1 MEKSRL
7 IIVFNSLNKRELRQL
22 SKFVRSP
29 FFNQQKELVTFFDY
43 LVECRQYLKII
54 PTKKQVFTRLYPA
67 AQYKDTKV
75 RLLMSDLFKLI
86 EHYLVYEDFF
96 EEDVKSQIRL
106 VSAYRKRNLTK
117 LFDRT
122 IRKVEEELK
131 KGTSRNAEYYNESYL
146 LQLEKYQFA
155 SISKRTEELNLQ
167 EISDTVD
174 VAYLALKLRHTC
186 FLLSHQRVY
195 NTEYRFGLLAD
206 VIAYIEEQNYLEIPA
221 IAVYYYCYHSLTRA
235 EEVDYFYK
243 FKQQIVDYSS
253 LFPKGEMRDLY
264 LLAINFCIKKINE
277 GNEDFANEV
286 LDLYKEGLKQEIFLI
301 NGILSRFTYRNIV
314 AIGLKMGNY
323 DWVESFIH
331 TYKLNLEKKYQEG
344 VFSYALGHLEYER
357 KNFKDALTLLKR
369 VEHSDLLIT
378 LVAKTLL
385 LKIYY
390 ELDEL
395 DKLESHLDS
404 MKTFLRRKKVIGYHQ
419 ANYLN
424 IINFTKKLISVNPY
438 DKAEKEALKLKIEA
452 EALIEKD
459 WLLAQLKSL

>member
-1 MEKSRL
+1 MKKSKL
-7 IIVFNSLNKRELRQL
+7 ITVFNSLTKRDVREF

-29 FFNQQKELVTFFDY
+29 FFNQQEELITFWEY
-43 LVECRQYLKII
+43 LVECKQHLKLI
-54 PTKKQVFTRLYPA
+54 PTKEQVFEQLYPK
-67 AQYKDTKV
+67 QKYKDTKV
-75 RLLMSDLFKLI
+75 RLVMSDLFKLI
-86 EHYLVYEDFF
+86 EHYLIYEDFF
-96 EEDVKSQIRL
+96 KEEVKGQIRL
-106 VSAYRKRNLTK
+106 ASVYRERNLRK
-117 LFDRT
+117 LFDQTVRN
-122 IRKVEEELK
+122 VEEEQAAQF
-131 KGTSRNAEYYNESYL
+131 TRNAEYYNESYL

-206 VIAYIEEQNYLEIPA
+206 VIAYIEEQNYLEVPA

-235 EEVDYFYK
+235 EEVVYFHK
-243 FKQQIVDYSS
+243 FKQQIVEYSG

-277 GNEDFANEV
+277 GNEDYAKEV

-323 DWVESFIH
+323 EWVESFSH
-331 TYKLNLEKKYQEG
+331 TYKFSLEKKYQES
-344 VFSYALGHLEYER
+344 VYSYALGHLEYER
-357 KNFKDALTLLKR
+357 KNFQEALTLLKR
-369 VEHSDLLIT
+369 AEHSDLLIN

-395 DKLESHLDS
+395 DILESHLDS

-438 DKAEKEALKLKIEA
+438 DKAEKKILQQKIEA
-452 EALIEKD
+452 EALIEKE
-459 WLLAQLKSL
+459 WLLAQLDLL